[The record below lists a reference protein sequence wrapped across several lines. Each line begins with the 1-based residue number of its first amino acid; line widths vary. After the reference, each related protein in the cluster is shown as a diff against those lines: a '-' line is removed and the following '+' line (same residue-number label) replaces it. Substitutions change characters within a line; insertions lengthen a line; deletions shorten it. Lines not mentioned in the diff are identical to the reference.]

1 MVHKSSGEAG
11 RIIIRE
17 ECWPVNH
24 PFGACDFAV
33 QIQALAQIMP
43 LFYYKIVYYKIIHM

>member
-33 QIQALAQIMP
+33 QIQALVQIMP
-43 LFYYKIVYYKIIHM
+43 FLL